1 MGGAWAQAKPSSGDG
16 SVGNPYKISSAAELA
31 WFRNQVNSGN
41 NSISAELTENIDL
54 AEFCHA
60 KDGTKYTEELSW
72 TPIGNSNY
80 QYLGTFDGKGKT
92 ISNLYI
98 NATSDNTGFFY
109 YANYGS
115 IKNIIFDNAKV
126 KNTALRSGILVG
138 DAGSCA
144 IENIKTLANCSVDG
158 NMSTGGIAGYAS
170 GDISNCEN
178 RAAVKGTRSLGGVVG
193 SYVGAGSITSCAN
206 YGTVTGSESIVGGMV
221 GSFDFGTIQ
230 NSANYGD
237 ITGADMVGNL
247 IGTARKCNLNNVLGT
262 GYVTATS
269 DTDCA
274 GLLVGE
280 ISKGYSITASG
291 ILAYN
296 SSAKLTINGT
306 EQTDDAVKAIGY
318 GSMTSVEK
326 IMAFSAEQLKS
337 GLVAFLLHENASES
351 AKWGQKLNTD
361 NYPLLG
367 STNKVYSD
375 SPVKMKCSG
384 ELEDTGTFTNTKPA
398 QEGTFSINHGDS
410 PIHHKSEAAT
420 CTVDGKME
428 YWECNL
434 CHKPFSDELMTQEV
448 SNLVVSAT
456 GHEYDENDKC
466 TKCQQEIPF
475 LTNGDNNITIGKVF
489 GEKKEISGY
498 NLYKYTAPEDGTL
511 AVTANSNGKDTYGT
525 LWESRTAAS
534 YLTCSDGGNGSDFK
548 ITNDVTKGSTYYI
561 GARQYYGDAIEGEVK
576 LNVKL
581 TVWKLPA
588 GMTGKGTDAEPFVLK
603 TAEHLAWFR
612 DYVNDDH
619 LSACAKIAD
628 NVEVIDL
635 KDFCH
640 AADASQNLNKLSWEP
655 IGNSNKQYRG
665 TFDGNN
671 KTITNLYINESQD
684 NMGFFGST
692 DQSTIKN
699 LTFVNA
705 NVVNTSFS
713 TGILVGNAGYGS
725 TLQNI
730 KISNTCQIKGGNC
743 TGGIAGNLDGNAYNC
758 VNCATVQGIGIVGG
772 LFGNYVRTDNSITAC
787 ANYGNVT
794 ASDGTAGGL
803 VGSFQSG
810 TIQDCANYGDVKGA
824 IQVAGMAGDVEEG
837 KIQNVFNY
845 GNVSATMST
854 QDIGMAFGN
863 SYKGATTEGM
873 VAYYS
878 GAKLIANGQEQT
890 AKAFGT
896 GDLSEDNA
904 TGFTEAQLKSGV
916 VAYLLQQNASSKA
929 KWGQNL
935 ANDGDIYPVIGSE
948 HQVYATEDL
957 LVNCK
962 TYEVVRGSFTNNP
975 TSSAINYQHGQTI
988 NHHVAT
994 NATCTEAAT
1003 KEYWQCQDC
1012 LRTYSDSQLT
1022 EELTDVTIAEKPALG
1037 HKNDEDGYCNQCQHY
1052 VAVKPSQESGVYLI
1066 SKPCH
1071 LAWFRDYVNGTI
1083 VDDGEAAGTT
1093 HPSASAKLTADIDL
1107 KNYCHAAE
1115 DGKELLSWLPIGNDN
1130 NRWKGNMDGQGHTI
1144 SNLYIK
1150 TAQNHVGLFGY
1161 TDGATIQD
1169 LIFGNAKVENVS
1181 TTNEKTYKTGILA
1194 GYACASTNSP
1204 AHIKGIKTTNN
1215 CTVIGQEDT
1224 GGIVGIAKINLENCE
1239 NRSSVKGTGSVGGI
1253 AGDSF
1258 ERNIKRCTNY
1268 GTVENGRNQYIG
1280 GIIGY
1285 AYGTCIEDCANYGK
1299 ITSTGWHAGGI
1310 AGSTLKNSSI
1320 QNVFSYG
1327 DVTNTNGSSGIII
1340 GYVGGTLTAKGIV
1353 AYNKEALL
1361 NNSSENIKIVG
1372 TGSLTFED
1380 GKEEANVVKAFT
1392 KQQIK
1397 SGEVALALNDN
1408 KTSGDLAWYQ
1418 KLGENGDAYPVLKST
1433 GDNTV
1438 YLLPL
1443 HPGIKLGYLVNGC

>member
-1 MGGAWAQAKPSSGDG
+1 MNNKKQRNRLFTMLLLVMAILMPYGGAWAQTQPSKGDG
-16 SVGNPYKISSAAELA
+16 KVGNPYIITKAEELA
-31 WFRNQVNSGN
+31 WFRDQVN
-41 NSISAELTENIDL
+41 
-54 AEFCHA
+54 
-60 KDGTKYTEELSW
+60 
-72 TPIGNSNY
+72 
-80 QYLGTFDGKGKT
+80 
-92 ISNLYI
+92 
-98 NATSDNTGFFY
+98 
-109 YANYGS
+109 
-115 IKNIIFDNAKV
+115 
-126 KNTALRSGILVG
+126 
-138 DAGSCA
+138 
-144 IENIKTLANCSVDG
+144 
-158 NMSTGGIAGYAS
+158 
-170 GDISNCEN
+170 
-178 RAAVKGTRSLGGVVG
+178 
-193 SYVGAGSITSCAN
+193 
-206 YGTVTGSESIVGGMV
+206 
-221 GSFDFGTIQ
+221 
-230 NSANYGD
+230 
-237 ITGADMVGNL
+237 
-247 IGTARKCNLNNVLGT
+247 
-262 GYVTATS
+262 
-269 DTDCA
+269 
-274 GLLVGE
+274 
-280 ISKGYSITASG
+280 
-291 ILAYN
+291 
-296 SSAKLTINGT
+296 
-306 EQTDDAVKAIGY
+306 
-318 GSMTSVEK
+318 
-326 IMAFSAEQLKS
+326 
-337 GLVAFLLHENASES
+337 
-351 AKWGQKLNTD
+351 
-361 NYPLLG
+361 
-367 STNKVYSD
+367 
-375 SPVKMKCSG
+375 
-384 ELEDTGTFTNTKPA
+384 
-398 QEGTFSINHGDS
+398 
-410 PIHHKSEAAT
+410 
-420 CTVDGKME
+420 
-428 YWECNL
+428 
-434 CHKPFSDELMTQEV
+434 
-448 SNLVVSAT
+448 
-456 GHEYDENDKC
+456 
-466 TKCQQEIPF
+466 
-475 LTNGDNNITIGKVF
+475 
-489 GEKKEISGY
+489 
-498 NLYKYTAPEDGTL
+498 
-511 AVTANSNGKDTYGT
+511 
-525 LWESRTAAS
+525 
-534 YLTCSDGGNGSDFK
+534 GGNKK
-548 ITNDVTKGSTYYI
+548 I
-561 GARQYYGDAIEGEVK
+561 
-576 LNVKL
+576 
-581 TVWKLPA
+581 
-588 GMTGKGTDAEPFVLK
+588 
-603 TAEHLAWFR
+603 
-612 DYVNDDH
+612 
-619 LSACAKIAD
+619 CAKIAD

-635 KDFCH
+635 KNFCH
-640 AADASQNLNKLSWEP
+640 AADASKKIDEQSWVP
-655 IGNSNKQYRG
+655 IGNSNKPYQG
-665 TFDGNN
+665 TFDGNG
-671 KTITNLYINESQD
+671 KTITNLYINAEQKY
-684 NMGFFGST
+684 MGLFGYT
-692 DQSTIKN
+692 YEGTIKN
-699 LTFVNA
+699 LTFEYA
-705 NVVNTSFS
+705 NVTNTNSYA
-713 TGILVGNAGYGS
+713 GVLVGNALWRS

-730 KISNTCQIKGGNC
+730 KISNTCQIKGGNY
-743 TGGIAGNLDGNAYNC
+743 TGGIAGSLDGNASNC
-758 VNCATVQGIGIVGG
+758 VNYATVQGKEDVGG
-772 LFGNYVRTDNSITAC
+772 LFGYYSGTGNSMTAC

-794 ASDGTAGGL
+794 ATSNTVGGL
-803 VGSFQSG
+803 VGYYSSG
-810 TIQDCANYGDVKGA
+810 TIQDCANYGNIEGTNNVG
-824 IQVAGMAGDVEEG
+824 GMAGYVSKG
-837 KIQNVFNY
+837 KMQNVFCY
-845 GNVSATMST
+845 GNVSATNNT
-854 QDIGMAFGN
+854 KRGGMVCGY
-863 SYKGATTEGM
+863 SSKGVTEGM

-878 GAKLIANGQEQT
+878 GAKLTVNSQEQT
-890 AKAFGT
+890 VKAFGS
-896 GDLSEDNA
+896 DNLSEDNA
-904 TGFTEAQLKSGV
+904 TGFTETQLKSGV
-916 VAYLLQQNASSKA
+916 VAYLLQQNASSEA

-935 ANDGDIYPVIGSE
+935 ANDGDSYPVIGSE
-948 HQVYATEDL
+948 HTVYSDNS
-957 LVNCK
+957 LVNCM
-962 TYEVVRGSFTNNP
+962 TYEIISGSFTNNT
-975 TSSAINYQHGQTI
+975 TSSAIKYQHGQTI

-1022 EELTDVTIAEKPALG
+1022 EELTDVTIAEKPAFG

-1438 YLLPL
+1438 YHGKECDKITDVYTNDNSIFGEDGAVPHVFEMAGHPDANGLYGDVCINCNANNENIKYIKDFCGILGNNLKLTYADGKYTAKAVTLTDGEAYNSPVDIEVADFKYIRTFNAYKWQSLYVPFRMSLEQLTSNGLNVATPVDIEVVNETITRLNVQKLKSGFSKANYPSLIMCESDGEKTIELADVTLSASKEKFIDCMSMTRNYVFNGVYQANKNLASNSEDAINYIIKDGGLVLRTDDDVPAPQSWYMNVTIRENPFGGADEPL
-1443 HPGIKLGYLVNGC
+1443 SSDAKTMPIYVIGEGYATGIENINIEKEHTQHGIYDLQGRKLNQEPESGIYIKDGKKYVK